1 MLLDLALIGSPVLSY
16 TSVAI
21 ALMLL
26 ALVIGLIDVLCR
38 DDTGVRLMPRWAWF
52 LVVVAVPIVGTLV
65 WLVFGRPRARRVRR
79 RGRGGRRG
87 MPQVSA
93 AVVSAF
99 PEYDRPGRFIPQDPA
114 ADAEFLRQVRER
126 AQEQRRVAE
135 LERRRREGTNGSAT

>member
-1 MLLDLALIGSPVLSY
+1 MLIDLALIGNPGLSY

-38 DDTGVRLMPRWAWF
+38 DDTGVRLMPRWVWF

-65 WLVFGRPRARRVRR
+65 WLVIGRPSARRFRR
-79 RGRGGRRG
+79 KRRGGRRG
-87 MPQVSA
+87 MPRASS
-93 AVVSAF
+93 AVVAAF

-135 LERRRREGTNGSAT
+135 VERRRRDGTNGSAI